1 MMTTGEKVQLALLI
15 FVWALLAVVFS
26 FYDLRISMRLYNPDA
41 AWAHL
46 LEAYGQIPG
55 LIVALL
61 GGSVLLRLRGW
72 KTGWKNVLLTV
83 FYSSFT
89 LLAALVIW
97 ADLQGVQ
104 IGKEISV
111 GWTLALGM
119 LTLLALQV
127 LLRIVPRELIQRC
140 EKPARVAVL
149 LYVFAPLLTTWFF
162 KFLWGRITF
171 RELAAGY
178 ADFTPWYLPQGYT
191 GHRSFIS
198 GHTGFAWL
206 VLPLTLLVPIGTR
219 AYYLVWLGVLL
230 WGITVAVS
238 RVVIGAHFASDVLFA
253 TGVSFIWFFI
263 LLHVIMKEKV

>member
-1 MMTTGEKVQLALLI
+1 MTSDEKKQLALLI

-26 FYDLRISMRLYNPDA
+26 FYDLKISIRLYDPDS
-41 AWAHL
+41 AWAYM

-72 KTGWKNVLLTV
+72 KPGWKEILLNL
-83 FYSSFT
+83 FYGLFT

-104 IGKEISV
+104 VGDEISV
-111 GWTLALGM
+111 GLTIALGV
-119 LTLLALQV
+119 LTVTALQV
-127 LLRIVPRELIQRC
+127 LLRFIPHERLLRF

-162 KFLWGRITF
+162 KFLWGRVTF
-171 RELAAGY
+171 RELASGY
-178 ADFTPWYLPQGYT
+178 TDFTPWYLPQGYT

-206 VLPLTLLVPIGTR
+206 VLPLTLLATKGTR
-219 AYYLVWLGVLL
+219 AYYLVWVGVLL
-230 WGITVAVS
+230 WGISVAVS

-253 TGVSFIWFFI
+253 TGISFLWFFA
-263 LLHVIMKEKV
+263 LRHLIMKGKG

>member
-1 MMTTGEKVQLALLI
+1 MTSGEKKQLALLI

-26 FYDLRISMRLYNPDA
+26 FYDLKISIRLYDPDS
-41 AWAHL
+41 AWAYM

-72 KTGWKNVLLTV
+72 KPGWKEILLTL
-83 FYSSFT
+83 FYAGFT

-104 IGKEISV
+104 VGDEISV
-111 GWTLALGM
+111 GWTISLGAL
-119 LTLLALQV
+119 TVTALQV
-127 LLRIVPRELIQRC
+127 LLRFIPHERLLRF

-162 KFLWGRITF
+162 KFLWGRVTF
-171 RELAAGY
+171 RELASGY
-178 ADFTPWYLPQGYT
+178 IDFTPWYLPQGYT

-206 VLPLTLLVPIGTR
+206 VLPLTLLATKGRR

-230 WGITVAVS
+230 WGISVAVS

-253 TGVSFIWFFI
+253 TGISFLWFFA
-263 LLHVIMKEKV
+263 LRHLIMKGKG